1 MSLLHN
7 FNSSICQNYSVV
19 FQFPRDLQRIKIFEF
34 SVRWSR
40 CKIGTDEE
48 CRKANMFILGRN
60 ELFLNSS
67 KVLEAAEKFYLGSY
81 IEEKDSIRKINGIEY
96 AFDIPVN
103 KGEDTERSFIRL
115 LD

>member
-1 MSLLHN
+1 
-7 FNSSICQNYSVV
+7 
-19 FQFPRDLQRIKIFEF
+19 
-34 SVRWSR
+34 
-40 CKIGTDEE
+40 
-48 CRKANMFILGRN
+48 MFILGRN

-115 LD
+115 LDQYDNAGDNQMCSTVKNNITTTRYSKLVRLPMKSDDDVLAVVV